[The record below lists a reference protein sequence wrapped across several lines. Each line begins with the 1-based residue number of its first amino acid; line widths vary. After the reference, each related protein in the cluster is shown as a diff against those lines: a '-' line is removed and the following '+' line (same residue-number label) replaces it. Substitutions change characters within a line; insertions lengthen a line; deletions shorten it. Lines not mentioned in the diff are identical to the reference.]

1 MTNKKRKFSELK
13 NKPDLT
19 LQSIES
25 LPCQCCNTPV
35 KEYKLCSGNMIYC
48 SEDCMEVLILSKT
61 DMYLDENMKQTQ
73 SFFNALNEM
82 EMHIDEKEN

>member
-1 MTNKKRKFSELK
+1 MAENKKRKLNQISR
-13 NKPDLT
+13 KPDLT

-25 LPCQCCNTPV
+25 LPCQCCKTPV

-61 DMYLDENMKQTQ
+61 DMYLDENMKRAHT
-73 SFFNALNEM
+73 F
-82 EMHIDEKEN
+82 